1 MSATGL
7 TQRIDSQ
14 AKWPLFNVAQTR
26 SIETKAQ
33 ATLSAYTLMQRAG
46 LATAQLALAIAPH
59 AQKIWI
65 ACGPG
70 NNGGDGFVMARQL
83 AQAGREVIVAFGSTA
98 DRLPAEAAKAHAD
111 YLAAGGTVVSDLP
124 AAPANGWALVV
135 DALFGIGLS
144 RPLSGE
150 ALDAVQWMNERHALR
165 LALDLPSGLD
175 AERGT
180 WVGGVAGVR
189 AHATLSFLAAKAGL
203 FTADGPD
210 AAGAVEVADLE
221 VSVPLTS
228 LNLVEP
234 VDFRHALA
242 PRAANTHKG
251 SYGRCAIQGGARG
264 MVGAALIAARAALRL
279 GAGRVYV
286 DCLGAPELLFD
297 PLQPELM
304 FRPVAALP
312 ELEALVLGCGLGE
325 GEAARSA
332 LLAAL
337 ARSCPLVLDADAL
350 NLLAADVGLQ
360 ADLLARSAVT
370 VLTPHPA
377 EAARLLR
384 RSVAEVQ
391 SDRVAAARELAV
403 ATGSIVVLKG
413 AGSVIALR
421 SGRAWINPTGGPAL
435 ATAGTGDA
443 LAGMLGAFFAQGYD
457 MVTATLAAVWL
468 HGRAAR
474 GSEAGLVASEVALR
488 AATELDRLRGE
499 SSRRT

>member
-1 MSATGL
+1 MAQAILSLEELRALEARVARGL
-7 TQRIDSQ
+7 PAGALMARAGAAAAD
-14 AKWPLFNVAQTR
+14 W
-26 SIETKAQ
+26 IETRVAPG
-33 ATLSAYTLMQRAG
+33 SH
-46 LATAQLALAIAPH
+46 IAVV
-59 AQKIWI
+59 
-65 ACGPG
+65 CGPG
-70 NNGGDGFVMARQL
+70 NNGGDGFVAARLL
-83 AQAGREVIVAFGSTA
+83 AERGYRVSTILVGA
-98 DRLPAEAAKAHAD
+98 EQPATPDA
-111 YLAAGGTVVSDLP
+111 LAAWDAWRATGALVLRDPYDASAP
-124 AAPANGWALVV
+124 AAVV

-221 VSVPLTS
+221 VSVPLIS

-457 MVTATLAAVWL
+457 MVTATLAAVWF
-468 HGRAAR
+468 HGQAAR

>member
-1 MSATGL
+1 M
-7 TQRIDSQ
+7 
-14 AKWPLFNVAQTR
+14 
-26 SIETKAQ
+26 AQ
-33 ATLSAYTLMQRAG
+33 ALLSLEELRALEARVARGLPPGTLMARAG
-46 LATAQLALAIAPH
+46 AAAADWIENRVAPGSH
-59 AQKIWI
+59 VAVV
-65 ACGPG
+65 CGPG
-70 NNGGDGFVMARQL
+70 NNGGDGFVAARHL
-83 AQAGREVIVAFGSTA
+83 AERGFRVSAILVGA
-98 DRLPAEAAKAHAD
+98 DQPATDDA
-111 YLAAGGTVVSDLP
+111 LAAWQAWRATGALVLRDPYDASAP
-124 AAPANGWALVV
+124 AAVI

-150 ALDAVQWMNERHALR
+150 GLDAVQWMNERHALR
-165 LALDLPSGLD
+165 LALDVPSGLD

-189 AHATLSFLAAKAGL
+189 AHATLSFIAAKAGL

-210 AAGAVEVADLE
+210 AAGEVNVAELE
-221 VSVPLTS
+221 VSVPLAS
-228 LNLVEP
+228 LNLIET

-242 PRAANTHKG
+242 PRAANSHKG

-297 PLQPELM
+297 PIQPELM
-304 FRPVAALP
+304 FRPAAELP
-312 ELEALVLGCGLGE
+312 ELEALVLGCGLGD

-332 LLAAL
+332 LIAAL
-337 ARSCPLVLDADAL
+337 ARACPLVLDADAL

-360 ADLLARSAVT
+360 ADLLARSAIT

-391 SDRVAAARELAV
+391 SDRVGAARELAV

-413 AGSVIALR
+413 AGSVLALR

-468 HGRAAR
+468 HGQAAA
-474 GSEAGLVASEVALR
+474 GSHAGLVASEVAPR
-488 AATELDRLRGE
+488 AADVLDRLRAE
-499 SSRRT
+499 SARRA